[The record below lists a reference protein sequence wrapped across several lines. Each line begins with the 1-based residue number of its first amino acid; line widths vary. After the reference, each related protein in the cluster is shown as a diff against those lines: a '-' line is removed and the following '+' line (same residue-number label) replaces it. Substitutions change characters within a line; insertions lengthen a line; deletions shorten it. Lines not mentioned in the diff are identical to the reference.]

1 MAALTG
7 HVSVITGGNGGI
19 GLGLATGIAKA
30 GGDIMIWGRN
40 TDKNAAA
47 VSELTSLG
55 VKAQALVCDVSDP
68 AQISEAMSATVKEM
82 GHIDSFFANAG
93 RGGHGT
99 PFLELS
105 LSEWREVMSVN
116 LDGLFL
122 CVQAAAK
129 QMVAQG
135 TGGSIVGVS
144 STSAIHGASGNEAY
158 GTSKTAVL
166 GLIRAM
172 AVGLARYQIRV
183 NALIPGWTTT
193 DLTIAAT
200 QNEKFMAATT
210 RRTPV
215 RRWGTPAD
223 YVEIGPFLASP
234 ELVYHT
240 GQEVVVDGGYTV
252 F

>member
-40 TDKNAAA
+40 PDKNDAA

-55 VKAQALVCDVSDP
+55 VKAQALMCDVSDP
-68 AQISEAMSATVKEM
+68 AQISEAMSATVDEM

-135 TGGSIVGVS
+135 AGGSIVGVS

-193 DLTIAAT
+193 DLTTAAT

-223 YVEIGPFLASP
+223 FVEIGAFLANP
-234 ELVYHT
+234 ELSYHT